1 MTTRQPR
8 IYDAGPVPSAESR
21 YFASLMDDI
30 ELSYMQGAASG
41 VRVTERTA
49 IRVVAVF
56 ACIRVIAET
65 IASLDLHHYRRL
77 PNGGQELLP
86 DWLDHLLS
94 VAPNA
99 TQTRFDWIE
108 QSWRHF
114 ELWGRCYSR
123 IIQGPGGT
131 IAALQPLHP
140 SRVKPIA
147 LPNGRLRF
155 IFTEDTGQPTELSQ
169 DELWWMHFMSDD
181 GTNGEAPTELGR
193 ETFGLC
199 RALELHAARFFG
211 NGARPGVVL
220 ESDQS
225 LDVDTVERLRESWE
239 RIHRGP
245 INAHRTAVLDGGVKA
260 KPFEQSTNQDS
271 QFIAVRQFETERVCS
286 FYRVPPHMVQLLD
299 RATFSNVE
307 QMSIDFRNHCIAPR
321 CRRMELSFQRDLV
334 PEPGRT
340 FIAFDL
346 NDLERGDSA
355 SRMAYLTSAID
366 RGILS
371 VNEARSR
378 EGLNPVVGG
387 DVHFFPL
394 NMTTLEAMAKSGE
407 PVQLPQLVQVLDA
420 LSKGLITAPAAAVLI
435 QAAFPQLSA
444 AQVNAVVAGTL
455 PTIDAAPAP
464 AGVLRLPPPAP
475 ASDPPPPPPPATAAA

>member
-1 MTTRQPR
+1 MNRTPR
-8 IYDAGPVPSAESR
+8 IYDAGPTASTEQR

-30 ELSYMQGAASG
+30 ELSYLQGAASG

-65 IASLDLHHYRRL
+65 IASLDLRHYRHL
-77 PNGGQELLP
+77 ASGGCELYP
-86 DWLDHLLS
+86 DWLDHLLA
-94 VAPNA
+94 VAPNS
-99 TQTRFDWIE
+99 TQTRFEWME
-108 QSWRHF
+108 QMWRHF

-131 IAALQPLHP
+131 ISALQPLHP

-155 IFTEDTGQPTELSQ
+155 IFTEDNGQPTELSQ

-181 GTNGEAPTELGR
+181 GTTGEAPTELGR

-220 ESDQS
+220 ETDQS
-225 LDVDTVERLRESWE
+225 LDPDTVERLRESWE

-245 INAHRTAVLDGGVKA
+245 INAHRTAVLDGGVHA

-271 QFIAVRQFETERVCS
+271 QFTAVRQFETERICS
-286 FYRVPPHMVQLLD
+286 FFRVPPHMVQLLD

-334 PEPGRT
+334 PEPTKT
-340 FIAFDL
+340 FVKFDL
-346 NDLERGDSA
+346 NDLERGDSQA
-355 SRMAYLTSAID
+355 RMAYLTAAID

-371 VNEARSR
+371 VNEARGR
-378 EGLNPVVGG
+378 EGLNPIPGG

-407 PVQLPQLVQVLDA
+407 PVQAPQVVQVLEA
-420 LSKGLITAPAAAVLI
+420 VSQGLVTASAAAVLI
-435 QAAFPQLSA
+435 AAAFPQLSPEQVATVVGGVRPDETQHAMPKHEPTVTEA
-444 AQVNAVVAGTL
+444 ATE
-455 PTIDAAPAP
+455 PTH
-464 AGVLRLPPPAP
+464 GGL
-475 ASDPPPPPPPATAAA
+475 